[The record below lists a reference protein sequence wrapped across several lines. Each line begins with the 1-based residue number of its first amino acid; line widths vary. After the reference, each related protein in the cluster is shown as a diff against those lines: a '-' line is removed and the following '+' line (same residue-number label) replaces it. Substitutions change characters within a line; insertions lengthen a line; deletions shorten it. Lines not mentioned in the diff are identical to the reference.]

1 MTGNYYTTGQ
11 HTVVQRIGFYTT
23 IILFPGL
30 LVLGGYGGS
39 NTTRSVEYWSSE
51 VKCSL
56 PDLSRDMNFGPSVNF
71 IQDTVVAC
79 YDGACDKLQDG
90 AWVKLADTL
99 HDRRHHTTAVTADSI
114 VLMGGKNSPT
124 TAELVRV
131 KGGAGSG
138 EGFSLDSGRQYHCSV
153 QISASVLGITGG
165 YDTSS
170 QVTVLSGLDKTVTTR

>member
-11 HTVVQRIGFYTT
+11 HTVVQRIGFYKT

-79 YDGACDKLQDG
+79 YDGSCDKLQDG
-90 AWVKLADTL
+90 AWVKLVPSQSLPFRGESCFPGSSTL
-99 HDRRHHTTAVTADSI
+99 VAALQNWLVALLQHH
-114 VLMGGKNSPT
+114 
-124 TAELVRV
+124 
-131 KGGAGSG
+131 
-138 EGFSLDSGRQYHCSV
+138 F
-153 QISASVLGITGG
+153 
-165 YDTSS
+165 
-170 QVTVLSGLDKTVTTR
+170 